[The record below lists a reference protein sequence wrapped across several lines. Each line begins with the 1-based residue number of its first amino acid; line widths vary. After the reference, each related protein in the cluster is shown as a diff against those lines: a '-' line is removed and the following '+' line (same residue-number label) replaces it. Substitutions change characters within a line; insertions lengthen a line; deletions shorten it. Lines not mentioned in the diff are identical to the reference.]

1 MNQQIGILPNIC
13 KIVTWSAIT
22 TKRNLEATIVFYR
35 RGKRQFTML
44 NRNNT
49 ERFEVDMFI
58 QPKESELNDRMYDKY
73 LRVCYSLSNLLL
85 KWPHNQARTSDEF
98 NTAW

>member
-1 MNQQIGILPNIC
+1 MNQQIGILTNIC
-13 KIVTWSAIT
+13 KIGTWAAIA
-22 TKRNLEATIVFYR
+22 TKGNLEAAIVFYR

-58 QPKESELNDRMYDKY
+58 QTKKSELIDRMCY
-73 LRVCYSLSNLLL
+73 RVSRLDVL
-85 KWPHNQARTSDEF
+85 TSPLFSQQFAFEMAPQPGW
-98 NTAW
+98 NK